1 MQLQA
6 ENKAVI
12 AVASKVLK
20 SLRKNHKYFGSRR
33 GRIATKGGAKQA
45 GLSEVVVT

>member
-12 AVASKVLK
+12 AVGKVLK